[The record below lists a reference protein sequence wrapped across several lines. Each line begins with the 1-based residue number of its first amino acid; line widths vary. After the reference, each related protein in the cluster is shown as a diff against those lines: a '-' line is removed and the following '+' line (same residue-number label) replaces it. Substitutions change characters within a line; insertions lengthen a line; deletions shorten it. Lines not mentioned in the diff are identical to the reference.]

1 MLRYSEFG
9 ACALKG
15 RTSVLFG
22 SLPFPGQ
29 GGDQLVSK
37 AVTAAI
43 AALFKRTQKLEATV
57 RAEPVAKLL
66 QGSADGFDFIGQGLL
81 MYSGLRVEVMELYV
95 QAVSIDFGAIFK
107 GQINLRRPTQATMR
121 IVLSEEDLTASFN
134 TPFLLKKL
142 QQVEHEGQALNFKKT
157 QITLNADKS
166 LRMQSSIRLGDAVD
180 SIEVDITAHLQVE
193 DRQKIQFVDVV
204 YGGDSQAVEL
214 AQVLTHHLN
223 NLLDLDEFS
232 LDGLQLRIDQ
242 LRLRNKQLTFYGVA
256 HINHFPQ
263 RKESAAA

>member
-1 MLRYSEFG
+1 M
-9 ACALKG
+9 
-15 RTSVLFG
+15 TSVLFG

-43 AALFKRTQKLEATV
+43 AALFKRTQKLEAIV

-81 MYSGLRVEVMELYV
+81 MHSGLRVEAMELYV

-107 GQINLRRPTQATMR
+107 GQVNLRRPTQATMR
-121 IVLSEEDLTASFN
+121 IVLTEQDLTDSFN
-134 TPFLLKKL
+134 TPFLMKKL
-142 QQVEHEGQALNFKKT
+142 QQVEYAGQALHFKKT
-157 QITLNADKS
+157 HITLNADKS
-166 LRMQSSIRLGDAVD
+166 LRMQSAIQVGDAAD
-180 SIEVDITAHLQVE
+180 SIDVDIKAHLQVE
-193 DRQKIQFVDVV
+193 DRRKLQFVDVV
-204 YGGDSQAVEL
+204 YGDDSEAVEL
-214 AQVLTHHLN
+214 AQVLTEHLN
-223 NLLDLDEFS
+223 ELLDLDEFA

-263 RKESAAA
+263 RKEGATS

>member
-1 MLRYSEFG
+1 M
-9 ACALKG
+9 
-15 RTSVLFG
+15 TSVLFG

-81 MYSGLRVEVMELYV
+81 MYSGLRVEAMELYV

-107 GQINLRRPTQATMR
+107 GQVNLRRPTQATMR
-121 IVLSEEDLTASFN
+121 IALSEEDLTASFN
-134 TPFLLKKL
+134 TPFLVKKL
-142 QQVEHEGQALNFKKT
+142 QQVKYAGQALHFQKT
-157 QITLNADKS
+157 QIRLNADKS
-166 LRMQSSIRLGDAVD
+166 LRVQSTICVGDAVE
-180 SIEVDITAHLQVE
+180 SVEVDITAHLQVE
-193 DRQKIQFVDVV
+193 ERRKIQFVDVV

-223 NLLDLDEFS
+223 NLLDLDEFA

-242 LRLRNKQLTFYGVA
+242 LRLRNKQLTLYGVA
-256 HINHFPQ
+256 QINHFPQ
-263 RKESAAA
+263 RKEDPAT

>member
-1 MLRYSEFG
+1 M
-9 ACALKG
+9 
-15 RTSVLFG
+15 TSVLFG

-43 AALFKRTQKLEATV
+43 AALFKRTQRLEATV

-81 MYSGLRVEVMELYV
+81 MFSGLRVEAMELYL

-107 GQINLRRPTQATMR
+107 GQINLRQPTQATMR
-121 IVLSEEDLTASFN
+121 IVLSEEDLTDSFN
-134 TPFLLKKL
+134 TPFLVKKL
-142 QQVEHEGQALNFKKT
+142 QQVEYAGQALNFQKT
-157 QITLNADKS
+157 QMTLNADKS
-166 LRMQSSIRLGDAVD
+166 LRMQSIIRLGETAEPVNVD
-180 SIEVDITAHLQVE
+180 VTAHLQVE
-193 DRQKIQFVDVV
+193 DRRKLQFVDVA

-214 AQVLTHHLN
+214 AQVLIQHLN
-223 NLLDLDEFS
+223 NLLDLDEFA

-242 LRLRNKQLTFYGVA
+242 LRLRNKQLTLYGVA

-263 RKESAAA
+263 RKEGAAA